1 MRSIMSVYHIRGT
14 MCILVGLRDSH
25 NTACQ
30 GQMGSGTVF
39 KRYSKLMVLLLV
51 GTNFSEF

>member
-1 MRSIMSVYHIRGT
+1 MRSIMNVYHIKGYHVY
-14 MCILVGLRDSH
+14 IGDSH

-30 GQMGSGTVF
+30 GQTGSGTVF